1 MNKNKLVV
9 FDLDNTLITSN
20 IWEHFNTSLGVT
32 KEQDREL
39 YSAFAKEEIN
49 YQQWLSGLKELYRL
63 DTNKHTKAQVLEYLT
78 EYDLQPDAL
87 TALQSITNTGYN
99 TLLLAGSFQMTADA
113 VAFELGINKAIA
125 ATTCIFD
132 EAEMLCDLH
141 SAGNEREAKVT
152 LLHNYCSAND
162 LLLSDCIVI
171 GSGGNNLALFTVAD
185 LSITFTTSSKELQ
198 AAATHVVQNLSE
210 AATLISKL

>member
-1 MNKNKLVV
+1 MNNNKLVV
-9 FDLDNTLITSN
+9 FDLDNTLITGN

-32 KEQDREL
+32 KEQDWEL
-39 YSAFAKEEIN
+39 YSAFTKNEIT

-87 TALQSITNTGYN
+87 TALQLITSSGYD

-113 VAFELGINKAIA
+113 VAFELGLNKAIA

-132 EAEMLCDLH
+132 AAELLCDLH
-141 SAGNEREAKVT
+141 SVGNEREAKVQ
-152 LLHNYCSAND
+152 LLHDYCD
-162 LLLSDCIVI
+162 THDITLSDCIVV
-171 GSGGNNLALFTVAD
+171 GSGGNNLALFAEVD
-185 LSITFTTSSKELQ
+185 QSITFTTSNQELQ
-198 AAATHVVQNLSE
+198 AAATHVVKNLSE
-210 AATLISKL
+210 VATLLSEL

>member
-1 MNKNKLVV
+1 MSKNKLVV
-9 FDLDNTLITSN
+9 FDLDNTLITGI
-20 IWEHFNTSLGVT
+20 IWENFNTSLGVT
-32 KEQDREL
+32 MEQDKEL

-49 YQQWLSGLKELYRL
+49 YQQWLTELKKLYHL
-63 DTNKHTKAQVLEYLT
+63 DTNKHTKAQVLEYVT

-87 TALQSITNTGYN
+87 TALQLITSSGYD

-125 ATTCIFD
+125 TTTCIFD
-132 EAEMLCDLH
+132 EAEMLYDLH
-141 SAGNEREAKVT
+141 SASNEREAKVT
-152 LLHNYCSAND
+152 LLHNYCRAND
-162 LLLSDCIVI
+162 LLLSDCIVV
-171 GSGGNNLALFTVAD
+171 GSGGNNLALFAEVD
-185 LSITFTTSSKELQ
+185 QSITFTTSNQKIQ

>member
-1 MNKNKLVV
+1 MNNNKLVV
-9 FDLDNTLITSN
+9 FDLDNTLITGN

-32 KEQDREL
+32 KEQDWEL
-39 YSAFAKEEIN
+39 YSAFTKNEIT

-78 EYDLQPDAL
+78 EYDLQTDAL

-113 VAFELGINKAIA
+113 VAFELGINTSI
-125 ATTCIFD
+125 ATTRCIFD
-132 EAEMLCDLH
+132 ETETLSDLH
-141 SAGNEREAKVT
+141 SEGNEREAKVT
-152 LLHNYCSAND
+152 LLQNYCNAND
-162 LLLSDCIVI
+162 LQLSDCIVV
-171 GSGGNNLALFTVAD
+171 GSGGNNLALFAEVD
-185 LSITFTTSSKELQ
+185 QSITFTTSNQELQ